1 VPRAD
6 TDRLEVARRFQD
18 ALEDAAKTGDWA
30 AVYPCLAADVEWD
43 TQMRSLRGIEQVEH
57 DLTWASPPEHLELEF
72 QAGQWVDLGE
82 GRAAVD
88 VVETY
93 RVKGSGDFAYRRK
106 LRIDV
111 LIRDGKVCRYE
122 MKIVG

>member
-1 VPRAD
+1 MPRED
-6 TDRLEVARRFQD
+6 TDRLEVARRFQN
-18 ALEDAAKTGDWA
+18 ALEHAAKTGDWTS
-30 AVYPCLAADVEWD
+30 VYPCLATEVEWV
-43 TQMRSLRGIEQVEH
+43 TQVRELSGLEQVEH

-82 GRAAVD
+82 GRAAVG
-88 VVETY
+88 VHETY

-106 LRIDV
+106 LRIEV
-111 LIRDGKVCRYE
+111 TIRDGKVCRYE